1 MPFGNMLVGR
11 SPKIA
16 VVLGGGG
23 VKGFAHIGVLRALEE
38 RAIQPT
44 TYAGTSIGALLAAAA
59 VNGMSVDEMAQRAE
73 SLRRRDLFRINHFGM
88 LLERMRSPSIYM
100 EEPLRELCRAVVPA
114 GTFADLPI
122 RLLVNTVD
130 VERGTQVVW
139 GLPGLQDVQVQD
151 AVYASC
157 ALPGFFPPGK
167 VNGRTCVDGGVI
179 DNLPVSIASLDA
191 DLVIAVDVGS
201 SDLTPV
207 ADAGT
212 QGFASIYMR
221 SATTMMHALQQF
233 PLDHWGGP
241 PMVLI
246 RPKVGEEWLSFSGTA
261 QHIREGYRAAKLALE
276 HYDAYLEQPG
286 GVFPRKRVE
295 LSVNRERCIGCGL
308 CVALA
313 PQSMGL
319 DSSGK
324 AFARTRTAD
333 WSPSDGDFVHH
344 CPTAAIEVR
353 SLEQL
358 APPPAMP
365 APAILATDGGE
376 EEEDPPALG
385 AA

>member
-1 MPFGNMLVGR
+1 MRIGKTIMER

-38 RAIQPT
+38 RGIRPSL
-44 TYAGTSIGALLAAAA
+44 YAGTSIGAMLAAAA
-59 VNGMSVDEMAQRAE
+59 VNGMSIDEMANRAQ

-88 LLERMRSPSIYM
+88 LMERMRSPSIYL
-100 EEPLRELCRAVVPA
+100 EEPLRDLCRAVVPA
-114 GTFADLPI
+114 GTFAELPLP
-122 RLLVNTVD
+122 LLVNTVD
-130 VERGTQVVW
+130 VVSGTLVVW
-139 GLPGLQDVQVQD
+139 GLPGLQDVSVQD

-167 VNGRTCVDGGVI
+167 VDGRLCVDGGVI
-179 DNLPVSIASLDA
+179 DNLPVSVASLDA

-233 PLDHWGGP
+233 PLNHWSGP

-286 GVFPRKRVE
+286 GVFPRRRVDIA
-295 LSVNRERCIGCGL
+295 VNRERCIGCGL

-313 PQSMGL
+313 PQTMGL

-324 AFARTRTAD
+324 AFARTHSAD
-333 WSPSDGDFVHH
+333 WSPADGDFVHH

-353 SLEQL
+353 GLEEL
-358 APPPAMP
+358 APPPMMP
-365 APAILATDGGE
+365 APAILATDGADD
-376 EEEDPPALG
+376 EEDPPALG